1 MKWDNR
7 SAFSRAPE
15 RFHNRLVQT
24 LSHLPEQKECL
35 SMEKKRTWK
44 RSAVLAAAAIAVLGT
59 TVFAAVALHG
69 GFWSGHS
76 YNNSAVFTA
85 APEQSQMEQ
94 YLETA
99 PAALPQTLG
108 DGYEFQ
114 QTYQVSNE
122 YTPED
127 GTDTTGFTSLSS
139 DYQNGADCLNLTVF
153 DQVDT
158 MEMGYGTQ
166 IGTVDGVAIYR
177 NQYTSVFL
185 PVNYTM
191 TEEEQ
196 AQVDAIEGEVAY
208 GYGADEME
216 IQPWDSIYFIA
227 DGIVYQ
233 LGGNVTGLEESD
245 WLEMAEELISCR

>member
-15 RFHNRLVQT
+15 GFHNRLVQT

-44 RSAVLAAAAIAVLGT
+44 RPAVWPLLPSQCWELPYSQPLRCMAVSGT
-59 TVFAAVALHG
+59 ATVIKVRY
-69 GFWSGHS
+69 SPQ
-76 YNNSAVFTA
+76 
-85 APEQSQMEQ
+85 APNQAQMEQ

-99 PAALPQTLG
+99 PATLPQTLG

-127 GTDTTGFTSLSS
+127 GIDATDFTSLSS
-139 DYQNGADCLNLTVF
+139 DYQNGLDCLNLIVF

-166 IGTVDGVAIYR
+166 IGAVDGVAIYR
-177 NQYTSVFL
+177 SQYTSVFL

-233 LGGNVTGLEESD
+233 LGGSVTGLTEAD
-245 WLEMAEELISCR
+245 WLEMAEDLISCR

>member
-15 RFHNRLVQT
+15 GFHNRLVQT

-44 RSAVLAAAAIAVLGT
+44 RPAVLAAAAIAVLGT

-69 GFWSGHS
+69 GFWNSHS
-76 YNNSAVFTA
+76 YKSAVFTE
-85 APEQSQMEQ
+85 APNQAQMEQ

-99 PAALPQTLG
+99 PATLPQTLG

-127 GTDTTGFTSLSS
+127 GIDATDFTSLSS
-139 DYQNGADCLNLTVF
+139 DYQNGLDCLILIVF

-166 IGTVDGVAIYR
+166 IGAVDGVAIYR
-177 NQYTSVFL
+177 SQYTSVFL

-233 LGGNVTGLEESD
+233 LGGSVTGLTEAD
-245 WLEMAEELISCR
+245 WLEMAEDLISCR

>member
-15 RFHNRLVQT
+15 GFHNRLVQT

-44 RSAVLAAAAIAVLGT
+44 RPAVWPLLPSQCWELPYS
-59 TVFAAVALHG
+59 AAVALHG
-69 GFWSGHS
+69 GFWNSHS
-76 YNNSAVFTA
+76 YKSAVFTE
-85 APEQSQMEQ
+85 APNQAQMEQ

-99 PAALPQTLG
+99 PATLPQTLG

-127 GTDTTGFTSLSS
+127 GIDATDFTSLSS
-139 DYQNGADCLNLTVF
+139 DYQNGLDCLNLIVF

-166 IGTVDGVAIYR
+166 IGAVDGVAIYR
-177 NQYTSVFL
+177 SQYTSVFL

-196 AQVDAIEGEVAY
+196 AQVDAIEGR
-208 GYGADEME
+208 
-216 IQPWDSIYFIA
+216 
-227 DGIVYQ
+227 
-233 LGGNVTGLEESD
+233 GGL
-245 WLEMAEELISCR
+245 WLRRR